1 MAPLCYRRH
10 RFPPEIIQHAI
21 WLYLR
26 FTLSYRDVE
35 ELLAERGLDI
45 FYETVRRWVLKFG
58 PSIARRLRQRHPRPS
73 DRWHLDEMVVRI
85 AAKRMYLWRAVDH
98 EGEVL
103 HLLVQRR
110 RDSRAAL
117 RLMRKLLKKHGF
129 APKLLVT
136 DKLRSCAAAF
146 RRLRLTCP
154 HEQGLRKNNRAENSH
169 QAVRR
174 RERKVQR
181 FKSARS
187 AQRFLRMHAAIHNT
201 FNLQRHLISRSTLRK
216 FRAEATAQWQG
227 AVASGVTLGEF
238 WLSMRA
244 RHRCRDKA
252 SDFDLRHKDV
262 VLQRD
267 CRTYARNLTRSVPG
281 A

>member
-1 MAPLCYRRH
+1 MAPLSYRRH
-10 RFPPEIIQHAI
+10 RFPPAIIQHAI

-45 FYETVRRWVLKFG
+45 SYETVRRWVLKFG
-58 PSIARRLRQRHPRPS
+58 PAIAQQLRRRRPRPS
-73 DRWHLDEMVVRI
+73 NRWHLDEMVVRI
-85 AAKRMYLWRAVDH
+85 AGKRMYLWRAVDH

-103 HLLVQRR
+103 DLLVQRR

-117 RLMRKLLKKHGF
+117 RLMRKLLRKHGF

-136 DKLRSCAAAF
+136 DKLRSYAAAF
-146 RRLRLTCP
+146 RRLRLTCR

-174 RERKVQR
+174 RERKQQR

-187 AQRFLRMHAAIHNT
+187 AQRFLSMHAPSTIPSICNATSSPDPHCGSSDPK
-201 FNLQRHLISRSTLRK
+201 LPHSGKVLSQRHDAWR
-216 FRAEATAQWQG
+216 
-227 AVASGVTLGEF
+227 V

-244 RHRCRDKA
+244 RSRCRDKA
-252 SDFDLRHKDV
+252 VGSAEGRRRRCQSAGV
-262 VLQRD
+262 APRE
-267 CRTYARNLTRSVPG
+267 
-281 A
+281 